1 VVLLVYIVALLVER
15 YISEAIKECMKKDA
29 RDGNS
34 LADLPPKGGVALC
47 HQLVG
52 IIPSKNKGHTL
63 FSKSWA

>member
-34 LADLPPKGGVALC
+34 LADLHPKGGVAL
-47 HQLVG
+47 
-52 IIPSKNKGHTL
+52 
-63 FSKSWA
+63 